1 MQLAVTHEGVPHT
14 WTWSRSATG
23 HTVGCTAHSRTT
35 CRSCH
40 NSVAL
45 QCDGRRALVVG
56 RGVAEQARR
65 VVLVGFWVV
74 VVGSRVRATQ
84 DDASGGELKLTASRL
99 VGGEEQEVV
108 IGVGLEGHE
117 GLHRTGARASHQT
130 TSHEVFD
137 VVASVALQHH
147 EAEVVVADVGGVEQ
161 ERVVVRAV
169 EGEEHTVRSLRAS
182 VPSVNLLSVGTAE
195 VAHEGLTSDLS
206 HGVLTLVVGWRSGDR
221 GVTRSRDHEVA
232 AAVSFHADVVVHTSH
247 GRPCDGAV
255 EASLTSVAVGGNA
268 SQRSVHVLGEDRDV
282 SACGVVCLRVVQW
295 GVASADSDLLIGVGV
310 EDVPHAC
317 SAQHVVAVLE
327 AFQSFSVGGVLDG
340 TCRAQTASQSFRVS
354 HVVVGGRQ
362 LARAVVHA
370 RRRIVVDARW
380 VGATFEAALA
390 SQGEVKAVFLT
401 CAHSGVSSAELV
413 GQLDAHLTWVN
424 VIQHLEVVATRS
436 QAHVVSA
443 DVQTVTCEGSGD

>member
-1 MQLAVTHEGVPHT
+1 M
-14 WTWSRSATG
+14 
-23 HTVGCTAHSRTT
+23 
-35 CRSCH
+35 
-40 NSVAL
+40 
-45 QCDGRRALVVG
+45 
-56 RGVAEQARR
+56 
-65 VVLVGFWVV
+65 
-74 VVGSRVRATQ
+74 
-84 DDASGGELKLTASRL
+84 
-99 VGGEEQEVV
+99 
-108 IGVGLEGHE
+108 
-117 GLHRTGARASHQT
+117 
-130 TSHEVFD
+130 
-137 VVASVALQHH
+137 QHH

-182 VPSVNLLSVGTAE
+182 VPSVDLLSVGTAE

-232 AAVSFHADVVVHTSH
+232 AAVSFHTDVVVHTGH

-295 GVASADSDLLIGVGV
+295 GVASADSDLLIGVRV
-310 EDVPHAC
+310 QDVPHAC

-327 AFQSFSVGGVLDG
+327 AFQSFTVGGVLDG